1 MPSFQGLMFF
11 GLIAIAPFI
20 AALLTGI
27 RLVVNQID
35 KINEVDKPFV
45 TVAIT
50 VLTIILIALIMR

>member
-1 MPSFQGLMFF
+1 MFF